1 MAEQLLEYSTGGA
14 IAAAAYS
21 PCGTPTGSDL
31 LTREILKK
39 IYNEHERILGRIIYD
54 ARCRVI
60 SQYPAIDSLY
70 GPAVIYQ
77 TFGDPALRVKYPVL
91 PGVAEGGRT
100 RNEGFFYCFGKSLVI
115 PGAAEVTVY
124 DPSGRVAVPV
134 FNAAAGEH
142 VALPGGVYFVR
153 LRKADKEIFGKA
165 VIVK

>member
-54 ARCRVI
+54 ARCRII
-60 SQYPAIDSLY
+60 SQYPTIDSLY

-91 PGVAEGGRT
+91 PGVAENVQVRGART
-100 RNEGFFYCFGKSLVI
+100 FNFIGKSLVI
-115 PGAAEVTVY
+115 PSAAEVTVY
-124 DPSGRVAVPV
+124 DPSGRVALPV
-134 FNAAAGEH
+134 FNAAAGER
-142 VALPGGVYFVR
+142 VTLPCGVYFVR
-153 LRKADKEIFGKA
+153 LREADNEIFGKA